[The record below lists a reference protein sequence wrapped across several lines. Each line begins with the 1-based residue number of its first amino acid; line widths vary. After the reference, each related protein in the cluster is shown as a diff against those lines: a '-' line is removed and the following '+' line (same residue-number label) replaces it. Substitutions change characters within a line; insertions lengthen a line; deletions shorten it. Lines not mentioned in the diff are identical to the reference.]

1 MLLPSPYF
9 FFFFNNI
16 ILCLASICEQFIGFL
31 AYEGIKA
38 SKVQSL
44 LFTTAI
50 FQPEGHEQNETVDP
64 GERKTST
71 ASAEITYAQV

>member
-1 MLLPSPYF
+1 M
-9 FFFFNNI
+9 
-16 ILCLASICEQFIGFL
+16 ASICEQFIGFL

>member
-1 MLLPSPYF
+1 MAP
-9 FFFFNNI
+9 
-16 ILCLASICEQFIGFL
+16 ICEQFIGFL

-38 SKVQSL
+38 SQVQSS

-50 FQPEGHEQNETVDP
+50 FQPAGHEQNETMGP

-71 ASAEITYAQV
+71 ASAQIAYAQV